1 MYFPY
6 LNSRMPASLNVYT
19 KSLFLLAGIL
29 FPDIIN
35 AQSGSIF
42 HHLTAEQGLAS
53 NRCNSIL
60 QDSEGYYWIATD
72 DGLSRFDGTH
82 CKNYRKNA
90 NDSLS
95 LSNNLSYNLLEDKQ
109 GNIWIGTYQ
118 GINRYN
124 KNWKIYPLLFKPS
137 GDFSGIQ

>member
-1 MYFPY
+1 
-6 LNSRMPASLNVYT
+6 MPASLNVYT

-124 KNWKIYPLLFKPS
+124 KKLENLPVI
-137 GDFSGIQ
+137 I